1 MSIFD
6 IFNFNKQKTSANTAR
21 ERLRII
27 VESSA
32 NDRKMPK
39 IKELQA
45 EIFNV
50 IAKYYEIPQDD
61 VNIQID
67 QQNGKTVLEL
77 SVNIAEDAKSASII

>member
-6 IFNFNKQKTSANTAR
+6 IFKYNVKKSSAELAK

-32 NDRKMPK
+32 QTQKMPK
-39 IKELQA
+39 IKELQT
-45 EIFNV
+45 EIFDV
-50 IAKYYEIPQDD
+50 IAKYFEIPREE

-67 QQNGKTVLEL
+67 QQDGKTVLEL
-77 SVNIAEDAKSASII
+77 SVNINEDSKEAVS

>member
-1 MSIFD
+1 MSLFD
-6 IFNFNKQKTSANTAR
+6 IFNFKTQKSSADMAK

-32 NDRKMPK
+32 DGEKMPK
-39 IKELQA
+39 IKELQT

-50 IAKYYEIPQDD
+50 IAKYYNIPQDD

-67 QQNGKTVLEL
+67 QQSGKTVLEL
-77 SVNIAEDAKSASII
+77 RVNIAEDIPA

>member
-27 VESSA
+27 VESSS

-39 IKELQA
+39 IKELQT

-67 QQNGKTVLEL
+67 QQDGKTVLEL
-77 SVNIAEDAKSASII
+77 SVNIAEDAKTASS

>member
-1 MSIFD
+1 MSLFD
-6 IFNFNKQKTSANTAR
+6 LFNFNTQKTSASTAK

-39 IKELQA
+39 IKELQT

-50 IAKYYEIPQDD
+50 IAKYYKIPQDD

-77 SVNIAEDAKSASII
+77 SVNIAEDAKAAS

>member
-1 MSIFD
+1 MSFFD
-6 IFNFNKQKTSANTAR
+6 IFSFNTQKSSASTAK

-32 NDRKMPK
+32 NDKKMPK
-39 IKELQA
+39 IKELQS

-50 IAKYYEIPQDD
+50 IAKYYKIPQDD

-67 QQNGKTVLEL
+67 QQDGKTVLEL
-77 SVNIAEDAKSASII
+77 SVNIAEDAAV